1 MMIIRYPPVKT
12 QKANLA
18 RFAHPPP
25 ENTLGS
31 LQIKPSSLSSP
42 RSALLRASSSS
53 AQSAFVVWNG
63 ARSVAALP
71 RALAQTSSSASRPP
85 FLRLSRSRSVHV
97 ATSRSLTCFAGF
109 ARRPSLRSGKPFLP
123 KGDALAT
130 ALHNQISATPRRYFL
145 RSHHKKIQLASAT
158 KKATLLEPHIAK
170 PPLGA
175 TRSAFG
181 DGKIK
186 SNRKKSGG

>member
-25 ENTLGS
+25 ENTFGS

-53 AQSAFVVWNG
+53 ARSAFVVWNG
-63 ARSVAALP
+63 ARSVAKLP
-71 RALAQTSSSASRPP
+71 RALALTSSSASRPP
-85 FLRLSRSRSVHV
+85 FLRLSRSRSLHV
-97 ATSRSLTCFAGF
+97 ASSRSLTCFAGF
-109 ARRPSLRSGKPFLP
+109 APRPSLRSGKPVFP
-123 KGDALAT
+123 SGGALAT
-130 ALHNQISATPRRYFL
+130 ALHHQISATPREFL
-145 RSHHKKIQLASAT
+145 GSCHHKKIQLDAANKT
-158 KKATLLEPHIAK
+158 PTLQEPHIAK

-181 DGKIK
+181 DEKIK